1 MATFVTAPSSYFS
14 PVFTTT
20 TTTVATLPTQQPTL
34 SDLCAEMRGTIAQ
47 MQAQV
52 DELLQ
57 LLQIGTTVKSV
68 AVTAAIIDVQQIPR
82 GEEQLRQIS
91 ATRTDTQQTQAEEK
105 MQIEQ
110 SEVETATKAVEE
122 QLNRRASTTTRRSSA
137 AGPVVR
143 IDLGIGL
150 VGDGGHQHL
159 R

>member
-1 MATFVTAPSSYFS
+1 
-14 PVFTTT
+14 
-20 TTTVATLPTQQPTL
+20 
-34 SDLCAEMRGTIAQ
+34 MRGTVAQ

-57 LLQIGTTVKSV
+57 LLQIGTTVESV

-122 QLNRRASTTTRRSSA
+122 QLNRRGSTTTRRSSA